1 MADIEKFS
9 IEIEVPGFVKLLEDK
24 VAQEV
29 LKEVEEE
36 IRGDVSKLASHSA
49 RRIVSQRLGLTEGQS
64 IEREVEKFEA
74 IEEEPEIDEISE
86 ALKNLNLQLKKGEIT
101 KEEYE
106 ELKRAIQPPSTCSN
120 CGKDLEEGALFC
132 RFCGT
137 KVS

>member
-64 IEREVEKFEA
+64 IE
-74 IEEEPEIDEISE
+74 EELEIDEISE